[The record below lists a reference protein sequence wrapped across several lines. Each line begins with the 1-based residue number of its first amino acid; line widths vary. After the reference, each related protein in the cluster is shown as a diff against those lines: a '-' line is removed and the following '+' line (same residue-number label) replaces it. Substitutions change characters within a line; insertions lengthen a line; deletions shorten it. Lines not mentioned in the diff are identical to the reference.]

1 VARSPHGCP
10 HCELSHVLAE
20 AIGERA
26 LKLKQLA
33 TQLGEMKGQVNV
45 LGLLSKG
52 SLTLET
58 LQEPHKSMAKRLS
71 TTRIMA
77 AISAGQGSAMALV
90 SRGEGYM
97 SIDLIA
103 TNPSYMVASETAE
116 LALLEAVVAE
126 AAQAGASE
134 VKLSPAFQVG
144 GDTFY
149 SIAGFLPAEGAP
161 PEPTDDRARVVD
173 KSRVLYR
180 RIS

>member
-1 VARSPHGCP
+1 
-10 HCELSHVLAE
+10 LAE

-116 LALLEAVVAE
+116 VAHALPRARTHVA
-126 AAQAGASE
+126 
-134 VKLSPAFQVG
+134 AFG
-144 GDTFY
+144 ERICAHCIEIGPSD
-149 SIAGFLPAEGAP
+149 
-161 PEPTDDRARVVD
+161 DDRPLVAISFRDRVRDGSQKSPYTHAARGQF
-173 KSRVLYR
+173 KLRVYTHL
-180 RIS
+180 